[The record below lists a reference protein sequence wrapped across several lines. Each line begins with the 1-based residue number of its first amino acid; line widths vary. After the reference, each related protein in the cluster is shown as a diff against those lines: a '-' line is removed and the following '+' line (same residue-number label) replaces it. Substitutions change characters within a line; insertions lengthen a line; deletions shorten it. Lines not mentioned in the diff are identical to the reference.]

1 MEITPSTAISTQK
14 LSFSYSSGTVFTD
27 LDFTVHSGDF
37 LALVGPN
44 GGGKTTFLKLVL
56 GILQPQAG
64 SVRIFDKAPAEVCQ
78 SVGYVPQY
86 STLRNDFPATLL
98 DAVLM
103 GAAQRSM
110 LGGFWPRDRQA
121 RDRAMTL
128 LEKMKL
134 PHLAHKDISALSGG
148 ERQRALIARAL
159 MGRKTEDAP
168 FLLLLDEPTASIDP
182 AGKFCF
188 YDFLAELKN
197 NSTIVIVSHE
207 MLLTSPYFT
216 RVVYLNQTM
225 QELPVKNLTPE
236 TLSILF
242 GEHEHPCPV
251 SDLHHV
257 AQVHSDCCPQFQASR
272 TASEKPRSTAC
283 NHPHHG
289 DTACQKQTAPT
300 NPLTL

>member
-1 MEITPSTAISTQK
+1 MEINNAISAEN
-14 LSFSYSSGTVFTD
+14 LSFSYSSGTVFSN

-37 LALVGPN
+37 LALIGPN

-56 GILQPQAG
+56 GILQPQTG
-64 SVRIFDKAPAEVCQ
+64 KVRIFDKAPAEVCQ

-86 STLRNDFPATLL
+86 STLRNDFPAPLL

-110 LGGFWPRDRQA
+110 LGGFWPRDGQA
-121 RDRAMTL
+121 KDRAMTL

-159 MGRKTEDAP
+159 MGRKSEDAP

-188 YDFLAELKN
+188 YDFLTELKN

-216 RVVYLNQTM
+216 RVVYLNHTI

-242 GEHEHPCPV
+242 GEHEHTCPV

-257 AQVHSDCCPQFQASR
+257 AQVHSDCCPQFQAAR
-272 TASEKPRSTAC
+272 NNEPSEKLRSTSC
-283 NHPHHG
+283 HHQHG
-289 DTACQKQTAPT
+289 EAACQKQAPIT
-300 NPLTL
+300 TPTL